1 VEKPPTVLLT
11 LVCLA
16 PHPLIPALAPGQRF
30 TLEIL
35 AGGAFLATIPGNTT
49 LLRQVVQTI
58 GDGAVALSPDD
69 PAPSFEEIA
78 ALVESERTDLME
90 RAAAILT
97 HSAPVSLDRA
107 G

>member
-1 VEKPPTVLLT
+1 VLLT

-58 GDGAVALSPDD
+58 GDGAVA
-69 PAPSFEEIA
+69 FEEIA